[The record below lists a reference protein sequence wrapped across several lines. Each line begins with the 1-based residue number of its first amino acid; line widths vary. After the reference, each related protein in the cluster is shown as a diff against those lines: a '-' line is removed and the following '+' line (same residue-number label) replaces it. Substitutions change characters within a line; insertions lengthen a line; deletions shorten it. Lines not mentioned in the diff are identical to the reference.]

1 MVEQNNIKMI
11 SPYLV
16 TMQKA
21 ALDASKIVMEGFNN
35 INDSQCSQKTDSP
48 NDTLTIYDKK
58 SQDIITSALNN
69 NYPDFKIIAEEN
81 PTSVPKGWNNGYT
94 WVIDPIDGTL
104 SYRYGQKEFAISIG
118 LLKDKIPIAGLI
130 YAPARQELY
139 YSAQGKGAYL
149 NGKRITVR
157 SNALTKKPLFYFG
170 LNGITNPNLYAELQ
184 PIAAQIG
191 QYSGSAALNMA
202 HLAAGMI
209 DGLLITKISIWDI
222 AAGCS
227 LISEA
232 GGIIY
237 EPNGRRNYLSPT
249 TSACN
254 IVAGS
259 DFATEKI
266 LGDLPKLKSDGVQF
280 GLSG

>member
-1 MVEQNNIKMI
+1 MVEQNNIKLI
-11 SPYLV
+11 SPYLA

-21 ALDASKIVMEGFNN
+21 ALAAGKVVMEGFNN
-35 INDSQCSQKTDSP
+35 INDSECSQKSDSP
-48 NDTLTIYDKK
+48 NDILTIYDKK
-58 SQDIITSALNN
+58 AQDIIISELNN
-69 NYPDFKIIAEEN
+69 DYPDFKIIAEEN

-118 LLKDKIPIAGLI
+118 LLKDKTPIAGLI

-139 YSAQGKGAYL
+139 YAAQSKGTYL
-149 NGKRITVR
+149 NGNKISIRNTPITK
-157 SNALTKKPLFYFG
+157 NPLFYFG
-170 LNGITNPNLYAELQ
+170 LNGITNPQLYADLQ

-191 QYSGSAALNMA
+191 QFGGSAALNMA
-202 HLAAGMI
+202 YLATGMI
-209 DGLLITKISIWDI
+209 DGLLITKVSIWDI
-222 AAGCS
+222 VAGCC

-237 EPNGRRNYLSPT
+237 EPNGKRNYLSPT

-259 DFATEKI
+259 DFATENI
-266 LGDLPKLKSDGVQF
+266 LGHLPKLKTNDVQF